1 MPIKRRTTKTRR
13 AERPMAK
20 RGQYDF
26 DATDGPGGVILDQ
39 ALAERAGFYALI
51 AHPDLNELIQIDV
64 DRAVG

>member
-1 MPIKRRTTKTRR
+1 V
-13 AERPMAK
+13 AK

-26 DATDGPGGVILDQ
+26 DATGGPGGVILDQ

>member
-1 MPIKRRTTKTRR
+1 
-13 AERPMAK
+13 MAK

-39 ALAERAGFYALI
+39 ALAERAGFYVLI
-51 AHPDLNELIQIDV
+51 AHPDLHELIQIEV